1 MCWFKRGVKEENVLI
16 EIKNNSNHNQAKIL
30 VMGVGGGGNNALT
43 HMSEVGID
51 GVQFIALNTDVQ
63 HLDTC
68 NCETK
73 LQIGEKLTKGLGA
86 GSNPSIGEQAAK
98 ESEEMIEEAISEAD
112 MVILTCGMGGGTGTG
127 ATPFIA
133 SLAKEM
139 DKLTVAVV
147 TKPFTFE
154 GKPKME
160 KALEGIEKL
169 RANVD
174 SIVIVPNDKL
184 MSIADKNISYK
195 DALKKVDEV
204 LMKLV
209 MAITDI
215 VYKTQDVTLDFA
227 DIRTAMSN
235 KGTAHIGIG
244 IGKGENKAKDAV
256 DAAVNNPML
265 ETSIQ
270 GATDLLVNIS
280 GEASYFEYVEA
291 SQHLHSLVG
300 EETNIYPGY
309 DSTIEQAGELKVTII
324 ATGVTQAATE
334 KKIIPPAN
342 QVGSIP
348 FRSSGFKTSSVGMN
362 YSANPVSSFKMPS
375 FLNTSSG
382 QGGKAE
388 KPGTGNA
395 QSISTTG
402 GYMSETNIDSTL
414 LSSESNQRKPI
425 DIPDFLVDKN
435 KSDK

>member
-1 MCWFKRGVKEENVLI
+1 MI

-30 VMGVGGGGNNALT
+30 VIGVGGGGNNALT
-43 HMSEVGID
+43 HMSEVGIE

-68 NCETK
+68 QCETK

-86 GSNPSIGEQAAK
+86 GANPEIGEQAAK
-98 ESEEMIEEAISEAD
+98 ESEELIEEAISEAD

-133 SLAKEM
+133 NLAKSM

-147 TKPFTFE
+147 TKPFAHE
-154 GKPKME
+154 GRPRMKN
-160 KALEGIEKL
+160 ALDGIERL

-195 DALKKVDEV
+195 DALKKVDDV
-204 LMKLV
+204 LMQLV

-215 VYKTQDVTLDFA
+215 VYKTQDMTLDFA
-227 DIRTAMSN
+227 DIKTAMSN

-256 DAAVNNPML
+256 NAAVNNSML

-280 GEASYFEYVEA
+280 GEVSYFEYLEA

-300 EETNIYPGY
+300 EETNIYSGY
-309 DSTIEQAGELKVTII
+309 DSTTEQAGELKVTII
-324 ATGVTQAATE
+324 ATGVSQAPPE
-334 KKIIPPAN
+334 KKIIPPTPQ
-342 QVGSIP
+342 QVGSMP
-348 FRSSGFKTSSVGMN
+348 FRGTGYQSSSVGMN
-362 YSANPVSSFKMPS
+362 YSGNPVSSFKMPS
-375 FLNTSSG
+375 FLNTGSG
-382 QGGKAE
+382 QGVRSDRPTAVNTK
-388 KPGTGNA
+388 N
-395 QSISTTG
+395 ISGSG
-402 GYMSETNIDSTL
+402 GYVSEPNIDATML
-414 LSSESNQRKPI
+414 NSESNQRQTI
-425 DIPDFLVDKN
+425 DIPDFLVDK
-435 KSDK
+435 K